1 MSVEYYISRGDRQDG
16 PYDINEIRHLGLPG
30 NCRVLSSVS
39 NRWMPAANYPEI
51 AAYCRQAQEQPQPA
65 ASFNIYSATY
75 YYKDNAGDTY
85 GPLTISDL
93 AIIEIDD
100 SALLSC
106 DNMRTWVL
114 AKDINGLMDVI
125 SDLIPEGSKEPE
137 QPSTDE
143 AELKDVIEDQEREL
157 LRREQE
163 IAAIKA
169 EMEAQR
175 KQMEQERNER
185 EKANAQKV
193 KKLHAEEIER
203 AISRIK
209 SDIGNYNAQ
218 GKFNPEAYSDIHNKI
233 SELLCDLARHGD
245 DEDFSYQQEQALLS
259 SLRHLLTLERE
270 IINPAETGSYAFEPT
285 RSRIFNDIT
294 GQPADKEHTGMVV
307 TDRNTCDYSLF
318 GETLSVDRH
327 DILDMLDTSH
337 LYLRYNHDTSAQA
350 QSFINTILGRLLL
363 SNAPGKVT
371 VNMVDAV
378 DMEGTSASLKS
389 LTRIYKVY
397 SQPGDIHKMLEA
409 ELHHI
414 QNVIH
419 NLLVYPI
426 STLHEYNREK
436 NATEPYH
443 VIILKGFPIGLG
455 DGEVAMVQHIMKNGP
470 RAGVF
475 VFIANNED
483 ELMRSVKA
491 QNIMHALDMTRI
503 TDLSHTFDFADCR
516 YPATISE
523 PGVIQHISFPI
534 FNERQ
539 MSSIV
544 SYLNKQ
550 LAHKAPEVVHFSS
563 YLPPMS
569 QWWKE
574 DSASEITIPFGVDS
588 EKALATVSITQE
600 SGENSAVVIG
610 VPGSGKS
617 VFLHSL
623 ICNTAVKYSPDEV
636 ALYLIDF
643 SGVEFNTYAINNL
656 PHAKVIAPEAERE
669 FGLSV
674 LRELKEEG
682 ARRMALCRDNGVS
695 NIVDLRQAQPD
706 MKVPRLLVIIDE
718 FQKLFE
724 IETDAI
730 SREAMSITHIIIKEF
745 RKFGI
750 NLILAT
756 QKLADISSGILPKDL
771 IANRIAFKCSPA
783 DVGLIGLNTV
793 PQLATGEC
801 IYNSQLGVASANRKI
816 KSFYIKKDE
825 ITALLKSIHE
835 KAAAAGIPP
844 RDTLIFRN
852 NDLPQ
857 FKAPAGI
864 EREDMPADVNIFFGE
879 PLTISPVDVSATL
892 SRRSADNIL
901 IIGGEPD
908 VAQGIAIN
916 AAYSIYAAHNDKSA
930 TIVLLNFMR
939 PNDPQQRLPG
949 MLYSPEVFDMLNCS
963 RTEDVM
969 EALTTVKTE
978 LDARIDDDTRSQ
990 SYIYLSVYALEL
1002 AQMFKRGGRHGETVS
1017 EAGKLLSYI
1026 LNKGPLVGIYTIL
1039 QVDNL
1044 ANLNQLCDGA
1054 LSMFTHRVALQMD
1067 EHESQ
1072 KIVDTDI
1079 ASRLYVMNRPSSK
1092 YRAYYY
1098 NSRKRTTVKFKP
1110 YK

>member
-125 SDLIPEGSKEPE
+125 SDLIPEGGKEPE

-318 GETLSVDRH
+318 GDLLNVDRF
-327 DILDMLDTSH
+327 DIADLLAERH
-337 LYLRYNHDTSAQA
+337 LYIRCNHDTAPMA
-350 QSFINTILGRLLL
+350 ESFVNTMICRLLL
-363 SNAPGKVT
+363 TAKPGKLT
-371 VNMVDAV
+371 VNMVDTV

-389 LTRIYKVY
+389 VAKIFKVY
-397 SQPGDIHKMLEA
+397 SQQMEIHKMLEN

-414 QNVIH
+414 ENVIQ

-426 STLHEYNREK
+426 TTLREYNKQK
-436 NATEPYH
+436 NATEPCH
-443 VIILKGFPIGLG
+443 IIALKDFPIGLNE
-455 DGEVAMVQHIMKNGP
+455 DDISMVLRIMKNGP

-475 VFIANNED
+475 VFIVHNED
-483 ELMRSVKA
+483 ELMRWVKA
-491 QNIMHALDMTRI
+491 QNIMHVFDITRV
-503 TDLSHTFDFADCR
+503 TDVSYSFDFINGI
-516 YPATISE
+516 YPGTVNE
-523 PGVIQHISFPI
+523 RGVMQHITFPV
-534 FNERQ
+534 FNEHQVAGIADYMRRQ
-539 MSSIV
+539 LS
-544 SYLNKQ
+544 
-550 LAHKAPEVVHFSS
+550 AKAPDVVEFAS
-563 YLPPMS
+563 YLPPS
-569 QWWKE
+569 HQWWKGS
-574 DSASEITIPFGVDS
+574 SASEITIPFGLDS
-588 EKALATVSITQE
+588 EKALATVAITQE
-600 SGENSAVVIG
+600 SGENSAVVAG

-636 ALYLIDF
+636 ELYLIDF
-643 SGVEFNTYAINNL
+643 SGVEFNTYAVNML

-695 NIVDLRQAQPD
+695 NIVDLRQVLTGARI
-706 MKVPRLLVIIDE
+706 PRLLVVIDE

-724 IETDAI
+724 IESDHI
-730 SREAMSITHIIIKEF
+730 SREAMSIIHVIIKEF

-756 QKLADISSGILPKDL
+756 QKLADINSSILPKDL
-771 IANRIAFKCSPA
+771 IANRLVFKCSPA
-783 DVGLIGLNTV
+783 DIGLIGMNTV

-825 ITALLKSIHE
+825 VSALVKALHE
-835 KAAAAGIPP
+835 KGVNENKRATDPI
-844 RDTLIFRN
+844 IFRS
-852 NDLPQ
+852 NDLPE
-857 FKAPAGI
+857 FKPQPGI
-864 EREDMPADVNIFFGE
+864 TMQALPSAVNIFLGE
-879 PLTISPVDVSATL
+879 PLSISPVDVSATL
-892 SRRSADNIL
+892 SRRTADNIL
-901 IIGGEPD
+901 VIGGEPD
-908 VAQGIAIN
+908 VAQRIAIN
-916 AAYSIYAAHNDKSA
+916 AAFSIFAAHSDKSA
-930 TIVLLNFMR
+930 IIVNLNFMR
-939 PNDPQQRLPG
+939 PGDPLAGLPLQ
-949 MLYSPEVFDMLNCS
+949 LYNPDVFETMHCTRAD
-963 RTEDVM
+963 DVM
-969 EALTTVKTE
+969 TALTTVKAE
-978 LDARIDDDTRSQ
+978 MDARIADDTREQ
-990 SYIYLSVYALEL
+990 SCIYVSVYALEL
-1002 AQMFKRGGRHGETVS
+1002 AQMFKRGGRRGDDVS
-1017 EAGKLLSYI
+1017 EAGQLLGAI
-1026 LNKGPLVGIYTIL
+1026 INKGPLVGIYTIL

-1044 ANLNQLCDGA
+1044 ANLSQIGDSV
-1054 LSMFTHRVALQMD
+1054 LSAFCHRVALQMD
-1067 EHESQ
+1067 ERESQ
-1072 KIVDTDI
+1072 KIVGDDS

-1092 YRAYYY
+1092 FRAYYF
-1098 NSRKRTTVKFKP
+1098 NNRNRTLVKFKP